1 MNTIAQ
7 TNIAKSSDHGLL
19 ARSYLLEA
27 KFEFIRMLRLPSFA
41 LPTLMFPAMFYL
53 LFGVL
58 MGHWG
63 KSAYHPAVYLLA
75 TYGVFGVMGP
85 GLFGFGVA
93 VASERERGW
102 LTLKRAL
109 PMPPGAYLAA
119 KLAMAML
126 FALVI
131 FCILAILSATV
142 GGVRLAPTQW
152 LALMAVDVLGV
163 LPFCAI
169 GLFIGTRVG
178 AQAAPAVVN
187 VIYLPMAF
195 LSGLWFPLF
204 LLPAAIQKTAAL
216 WPAFHLGQ
224 IALGVVGQGGDGR
237 ILLHVGTLVAFT
249 GVFFALA
256 RRRLV
261 RNGARS

>member
-1 MNTIAQ
+1 MNTIVATRATGQ
-7 TNIAKSSDHGLL
+7 SNRALL

-27 KFEFIRMLRLPSFA
+27 KYEFLRMLRLPSFA
-41 LPTLMFPAMFYL
+41 LPTLLFPAMFYL
-53 LFGVL
+53 LFGVV
-58 MGHWG
+58 MGHSG
-63 KSAYHPAVYLLA
+63 RGGYQAGIYLLA

-131 FCILAILSATV
+131 FCVLAVLSATF
-142 GGVRLAPTQW
+142 GGVRLAPAQW
-152 LALMAVDVLGV
+152 FALLAIDVFGV

-187 VIYLPMAF
+187 LIYLPMAF

-204 LLPAAIQKTAAL
+204 LLPGAIQKTAAL

-224 IALGVVGQGGDGR
+224 LALGIVGQGGDGR
-237 ILLHVGTLVAFT
+237 NALHVAVLAGVTLL
-249 GVFFALA
+249 FFGLA
-256 RRRLV
+256 RRRL
-261 RNGARS
+261 ARG